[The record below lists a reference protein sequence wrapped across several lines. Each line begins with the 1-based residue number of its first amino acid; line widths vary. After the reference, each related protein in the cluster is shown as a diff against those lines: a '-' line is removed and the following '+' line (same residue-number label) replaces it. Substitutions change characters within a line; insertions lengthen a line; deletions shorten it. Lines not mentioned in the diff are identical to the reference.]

1 MHSDPEHWVDLHGD
15 ALFRFALLRVGGREI
30 AEELVQETFL
40 AALRSRES
48 FGGRSSERTWLI
60 GILKRKIVD
69 HFRKLHREHITV
81 EGDERAAEI
90 GDFFTPKGSW
100 KSPPGP
106 WKTVLESAEERREF
120 WTAFGNCL
128 LTLPRRLAD
137 AFCLRELG
145 GLEVEEVCQVLNVS
159 PTNLWVQLYR
169 ARMLLRRCL
178 ETSWLGRSPRREEE
192 T

>member
-1 MHSDPEHWVDLHGD
+1 M
-15 ALFRFALLRVGGREI
+15 FRFALLRVRGREI

-40 AALRSRES
+40 AALRSRGS

-69 HFRKLHREHITV
+69 HFRKHHREPIAD
-81 EGDERAAEI
+81 EGDERPAEI

-106 WKTVLESAEERREF
+106 WKAVSESAEERQEF
-120 WTAFGNCL
+120 WSAFGNCL
-128 LTLPRRLAD
+128 ATLPRRLAD
-137 AFCLRELG
+137 AFCLRELD
-145 GLEVEEVCQVLNVS
+145 GLAGEEVCQVLNVS

-178 ETSWLGRSPRREEE
+178 EASWLGRSSRREEE